1 MARTKQEIRDWL
13 NAQVGKSV
21 NNKCGVLKGQC
32 VSLIKALLE
41 FLGAPDPYKARG
53 HAKDAG
59 NNYIKQGIG
68 TAGRGWLTACVNPSM
83 GRGLGH
89 IWVDLLNEANYGQ
102 NHNGDKKVHRNGDP
116 ISGAKQFVNF
126 DKWVKADAVK
136 PATSSSKGSW
146 YGVGG
151 ITNDPIIGRVAA
163 FLRANFPAYTPAAAL
178 GNYAGP
184 NFTKALKQFQINC
197 KIKSDGCFTINGE
210 TWNKLKSYGFKG

>member
-1 MARTKQEIRDWL
+1 MSKTKQEIRDWL
-13 NAQVGKSV
+13 NSQVGKTLA
-21 NNKCGVLKGQC
+21 KTDGGYPGQC
-32 VSLIKALLE
+32 VSFIQQLLA
-41 FLGAPDPYKARG
+41 FLGASDGKTAMG
-53 HAKDAG
+53 NAKDFG
-59 NNYIKQGIG
+59 NALVSRGIAKNG
-68 TAGRGWLTACVNPSM
+68 KGWLTVCVNPSA
-83 GRGLGH
+83 GGGYGH

-102 NHNGDKKVHRNGDP
+102 NHGGDKKVHKNDDP
-116 ISGAKQFVNF
+116 ISGAKQFVNL
-126 DKWVKADAVK
+126 DQWVKADAAK

-184 NFTKALKQFQINC
+184 FFTKSLKTFQSRSGL
-197 KIKSDGCFTINGE
+197 KSDGCFVINGE